1 MTKFLI
7 PLTAFVSLA
16 APAQAENISFAR
28 MNELTEQTEVACPAA
43 IRRSNGENT
52 SQALLNM
59 VYTRTIE
66 EKYFV
71 LNLCKFFVQGK
82 IEGLKAH
89 ESR

>member
-7 PLTAFVSLA
+7 SLALVSLA
-16 APAQAENISFAR
+16 APAQAQDLSLAR
-28 MNELTEQTEVACPAA
+28 MKELAEQTQVACTLAT
-43 IRRSNGENT
+43 RGSGENAG
-52 SQALLNM
+52 QALLNM
-59 VYTRTIE
+59 VYPRTIE

>member
-7 PLTAFVSLA
+7 SLAIVSLA
-16 APAQAENISFAR
+16 VPAQAEDLSWVR
-28 MNELTEQTEVACPAA
+28 MKELAEQTEVACPIAT
-43 IRRSNGENT
+43 RGSGENAG
-52 SQALLNM
+52 QVLPNM